1 MDGLNPLG
9 VTTTSC
15 YFYGKII
22 ARAARLALIAEE
34 VAFLDAMTEI
44 KKFLKESIE
53 PWLDGTFSGN
63 GFLYDGKWGGIVTK
77 HGSKDSG
84 AEFVLCHV
92 LGLFGLYRL
101 AQLNFDHAQIF
112 TRVFFFFCISQIAS
126 RSFHIACRI
135 IFCKHEHSRSNMRNA
150 SARSN
155 CLFTN

>member
-1 MDGLNPLG
+1 MKADPVSVTWHSTRGIKDEFHEEIFSALSEDVDGLNPLG

-84 AEFVLCHV
+84 AD
-92 LGLFGLYRL
+92 FG
-101 AQLNFDHAQIF
+101 F
-112 TRVFFFFCISQIAS
+112 IS
-126 RSFHIACRI
+126 
-135 IFCKHEHSRSNMRNA
+135 
-150 SARSN
+150 
-155 CLFTN
+155 